1 MAVSGS
7 SDFTRTRDQI
17 IRRAFRV
24 ISVVKSGDTP
34 GAQIVTDA
42 AEALNAMVKRWQK
55 KGLHVW
61 TVTEATLFPQAS
73 QVRYALASGSADH
86 ATESYVATELTAS
99 ASSGA
104 TSITVDA
111 ITGISS
117 GDNIGTVLDD
127 GSIHWTTVNGAPAG
141 SNVTLTTGLDDSA
154 SDGAAVFTY
163 TTKIVRPLKIVD
175 ARRFNIAS
183 QLETTISETQGS
195 LMARLDYQALPN
207 KAQTGTINRA
217 FYDPQRDTGYLYL
230 WQPPSIVTDL
240 VKFTWHR
247 PIMDFDNASDN
258 PDLPQEWFD
267 ALVYNL
273 AISLCDE
280 FDVPL
285 EKQQSVALKAAS
297 YLEDVQGDDREGE
310 SLYMQADMGY

>member
-1 MAVSGS
+1 MAVSS
-7 SDFTRTRDQI
+7 SFDFTRTRDQL

-24 ISVVKSGDTP
+24 IGVVKSGETP

-42 AEALNAMVKRWQK
+42 AEALNAMVKRWGK

-73 QVRYALASGSADH
+73 QARYALSTSSTDH
-86 ATESYVATELTAS
+86 ATESYVATELTAA

-104 TSITVDA
+104 TTITVDS
-111 ITGISS
+111 ITGISN
-117 GDNIGTVLDD
+117 GDNVGVVVDD
-127 GSIHWTTVNGAPAG
+127 GSIHWTTVNGAPA
-141 SNVTLTTGLDDSA
+141 SSTVTLTTALDDDA

-163 TTKIVRPLKIVD
+163 TTKIVKPLKIVD
-175 ARRFNIAS
+175 ARRYNIAS
-183 QLETTISETQGS
+183 ELETPISETQGS
-195 LMARLDYQALPN
+195 LMSRLDYQSLPN

-217 FYDPQRDTGYLYL
+217 FYDPQRDTGYLHL
-230 WQPPSIVTDL
+230 WSPPATVLDL

-247 PIMDFDNASDN
+247 PIMDFDAASDN

-267 ALVYNL
+267 AIAFNL
-273 AISLCDE
+273 AVSIAPE
-280 FDVPL
+280 FDVPS
-285 EKQQSVALKAAS
+285 EKLQQVALMAAS

-310 SLYMQADMGY
+310 SLFMQADRGY

>member
-17 IRRAFRV
+17 IRRAFRA
-24 ISVVKSGDTP
+24 ISVVKSGETP

-73 QVRYALASGSADH
+73 QVRYALASGSTDH
-86 ATESYVATELTAS
+86 ATESYVATELTADAS
-99 ASSGA
+99 AGA
-104 TSITVDA
+104 TSVTVDS

-117 GDNIGTVLDD
+117 GDNIGIVVDD

-141 SNVTLTTGLDDSA
+141 STITLTTGLDDSA

-175 ARRFNIAS
+175 ARRYNISS
-183 QLETTISETQGS
+183 QIETPISETQGS

-230 WQPPSIVTDL
+230 WQPPTTVLDL

-247 PIMDFDNASDN
+247 PIMDFDSASDN

-267 ALVYNL
+267 ALAFNL
-273 AISLCDE
+273 AVSLAPE
-280 FDVPL
+280 FDVPT
-285 EKQQSVALKAAS
+285 EKLQQVTMMAAS

-310 SLYMQADMGY
+310 SLYMQADTGF